1 MQIFCPWVVF
11 LFFLEMS
18 LTPPNT
24 MYTHIMDISLFCTP
38 WFSHHILDLLD
49 SWRGWGSCLTRQEVL
64 NEAVILH
71 FPYTKISDLSVGG
84 EQCGCHYKPKDAEAC
99 FMNAFDHHVRFSRRI
114 LLGNHSQ
121 VPHASPLV
129 AHTLEESVAIISKSN
144 HVYAVVHLRSLSMDI
159 KSSCPGSCHP
169 TQRHLNE

>member
-1 MQIFCPWVVF
+1 
-11 LFFLEMS
+11 
-18 LTPPNT
+18 
-24 MYTHIMDISLFCTP
+24 
-38 WFSHHILDLLD
+38 
-49 SWRGWGSCLTRQEVL
+49 
-64 NEAVILH
+64 
-71 FPYTKISDLSVGG
+71 
-84 EQCGCHYKPKDAEAC
+84 
-99 FMNAFDHHVRFSRRI
+99 MNAFDHHVRFSRRI